1 LRRLLRGLVV
11 VARTDGRC
19 ERHRHHRGFGL
30 ALLLMSPYRL
40 LRMPFMLFVEFF
52 RCTPAI
58 VQIVWIFYCVPML
71 FDVFLDPITMGVLAL
86 GLNLTAF
93 NAEAYRASIQAVP
106 KEQIDA
112 GIALGLNPWQRI
124 LHIVFPTAF
133 RASVPVLLTNGI
145 VIFQQSALV
154 AIVAIADLMY
164 EAQVAGDGNLSPDR
178 DLHRRRSHLF
188 RGVVPRHP
196 DRRPAGAPPPT
207 ARKLGG
213 QMSLDF
219 SVLARFEHA
228 LLLGLMTTLELTVVC
243 ILLGCTLGFLLASH
257 ERRAAP
263 SFA

>member
-1 LRRLLRGLVV
+1 MNYTFDFNSISFAPLLRGLAVSLELT
-11 VARTDGRC
+11 VAANVIGIVA
-19 ERHRHHRGFGL
+19 GFGL

-112 GIALGLNPWQRI
+112 GIALGLNPWQRV
-124 LHIVFPTAF
+124 LYIVFPTAF

-164 EAQVAGDGNLSPDR
+164 EAKSLATETYRPIETFTVVALIYFAVSFPVTQIVGL
-178 DLHRRRSHLF
+178 LERRR
-188 RGVVPRHP
+188 
-196 DRRPAGAPPPT
+196 
-207 ARKLGG
+207 
-213 QMSLDF
+213 QQ
-219 SVLARFEHA
+219 
-228 LLLGLMTTLELTVVC
+228 
-243 ILLGCTLGFLLASH
+243 LAS
-257 ERRAAP
+257 
-263 SFA
+263 

>member
-1 LRRLLRGLVV
+1 MNYTFDFNAVSLAPLLRGLWVSLELT
-11 VARTDGRC
+11 VAANVMGIVA
-19 ERHRHHRGFGL
+19 GFGL
-30 ALLLMSPYRL
+30 ALLLMSPYRVV
-40 LRMPFMLFVEFF
+40 RMPFMLFVEFF

-71 FDVFLDPITMGVLAL
+71 FDVFLDPITMGILAL

-124 LHIVFPTAF
+124 LYIVFPTAF

-164 EAQVAGDGNLSPDR
+164 EGKSLATETYRPIETFTVVALIYFAVSFPITQIVGFLE
-178 DLHRRRSHLF
+178 RRR
-188 RGVVPRHP
+188 
-196 DRRPAGAPPPT
+196 
-207 ARKLGG
+207 
-213 QMSLDF
+213 Q
-219 SVLARFEHA
+219 
-228 LLLGLMTTLELTVVC
+228 
-243 ILLGCTLGFLLASH
+243 LLAN
-257 ERRAAP
+257 
-263 SFA
+263 